1 MSERY
6 YEDFHA
12 GQVLEF
18 GGREIIKD
26 EIIAYACV
34 YDAQPF
40 HTDEEAAKK
49 LMLGGL
55 SASGWHTACLV
66 MRMNYDGWLKDT
78 ASLGA
83 PGIDE
88 LRWVKPVRPGDR
100 LDVRLEIL
108 DTRVSKS
115 RPEMGLVAMACA
127 VMNQSGDVVLTQ
139 RHTQLIRRRDAAEEN
154 PAPASKEEP
163 SKPTGAHQSA
173 MPQPQKPPLSAWY
186 EDLVIGTNAAL
197 GTETFTREAIIAFAR
212 TYDPQPFH
220 LDDEAASRSLF
231 GRLAASGWHTAS
243 SWMKHLV
250 NARKQFAG
258 ARARDA
264 APRAEPGPSP
274 GFTNLR
280 WHRPVYAGDTVAFA
294 TELVDKRVTSRPG
307 WGLISSRNTG
317 VNQDGVLVY
326 EFTGT
331 AFWPLRPK

>member
-1 MSERY
+1 MPQRY
-6 YEDFHA
+6 YEDFRA
-12 GQVLEF
+12 GQVFEF
-18 GGREIIKD
+18 GGREITKD
-26 EIIAYACV
+26 EIIDYATV

-66 MRMNYDGWLKDT
+66 MRMNYDGWLNDT

-108 DTRVSKS
+108 DARASKS
-115 RPEMGLVAMACA
+115 RPEMGLVGMACA
-127 VMNQSGDVVLTQ
+127 VTNQSGDIVLTQ
-139 RHTQLIRRRDAAEEN
+139 KHTQLIRRRAAADEHLA
-154 PAPASKEEP
+154 PAPKTESKLAIPDRSEAPRSTE
-163 SKPTGAHQSA
+163 
-173 MPQPQKPPLSAWY
+173 PPLAAWF
-186 EDLVIGTNAAL
+186 EDLVIGTKAAL
-197 GTETFTREAIIAFAR
+197 GEETFTRQAIIDFAR
-212 TYDPQPFH
+212 VYDPQPFH

-250 NARKQFAG
+250 NARKQVPG
-258 ARARDA
+258 KRAHDA

-280 WHRPVYAGDTVAFA
+280 WHRPVFAGDTVAFA
-294 TELVDKRVTSRPG
+294 TELIDKRVTSRPG

-317 VNQDGVLVY
+317 MNQDGDLVY

-331 AFWPLRPK
+331 AFWPLRPT